1 MGLGRQTSFLDKK
14 EGQMKRTLLLIA
26 AVAACVAG
34 PALAQNYPTKPI
46 RLIAPFSPGG
56 GSTIIGRMVTTP
68 VAEVFGKNIIIDNRP
83 GAGGSIGAEIAV
95 RATPDGYTL
104 IIVSSSYCATSAYRR
119 LPYDPVKDIQPVVLI
134 GTTGLVMIAHPS
146 LPAKNVK
153 ELIAYMHA
161 HPGKLNYASVGNGS
175 VTHLGLEFF
184 KLETKT
190 NMVHVPYKGSGPGL
204 RALLAGEVEI
214 SAFSMVPTLPYVKA
228 GRLRALAITSPKR
241 SSLMPDVPTV
251 SETVPGFEVVH
262 WYGIWGPKGIP
273 QSIVSRWNR
282 EVAKVV
288 RQPAMKERLLA
299 GGVEPA
305 GGPPK
310 QFQDLIARDV
320 KKWNHV
326 IEVAKIKRAR

>member
-1 MGLGRQTSFLDKK
+1 
-14 EGQMKRTLLLIA
+14 MKSIMLLIA
-26 AVAACVAG
+26 AVATCVAG
-34 PALAQNYPTKPI
+34 PAFAQKYPTKPI

-56 GSTIIGRMVTTP
+56 GSSIIGRMVTTP
-68 VAEVFGKNIIIDNRP
+68 VSEVFGQGIVIDNRP
-83 GAGGSIGAEIAV
+83 GAGGALGAEIAV

-146 LPAKNVK
+146 VPAKNVK
-153 ELIAYMHA
+153 ELIAHMRA
-161 HPGKLNYASVGNGS
+161 RPGKLNYASVGNGS
-175 VTHLGLEFF
+175 VTHLALEFF
-184 KLETKT
+184 KIETNT

-204 RALLAGEVEI
+204 TAVISGETQLSAL
-214 SAFSMVPTLPYVKA
+214 SMVPTLPHVKA
-228 GRLRALAITSPKR
+228 GRLRALAVTSPKR
-241 SSLMPDVPTV
+241 SSLMPDTPTV

-273 QSIVSRWNR
+273 QGIVSRWNR

-288 RQPAMKERLLA
+288 RQPAMEQRLKA
-299 GGVEPA
+299 GGLEPA

-310 QFQDLIARDV
+310 EFRDLIERDV
-320 KKWNHV
+320 KKWNRV
-326 IEVAKIKRAR
+326 INVAKIKRVG